1 MDKQK
6 SNALLVGAVAL
17 ALLLLVGGVV
27 LVAREMT
34 RPVEPVAAAPSPTSE
49 AAQPTATTAV
59 AAADPTMTPMPTAVI
74 LLPSATPPPTVTASP
89 TPPVTDTPVP
99 TDTPPP
105 TATNPPAPVV
115 VLPTNTPVPPPPT
128 NTAAP
133 PPGPQPGTV
142 NGISAAHFALQ
153 NRAQLWVNGDIW
165 FEFRVTNSSGNNVP
179 YGALGVMPR
188 RNGVDLPQWFQ
199 RSWGG
204 NDDFLSP
211 SGLSWDDRIR
221 IPESGAYTLRLMI
234 CFESGPACMSG
245 GTFHTLS
252 QEIPVNLP

>member
-1 MDKQK
+1 MDKQTK
-6 SNALLVGAVAL
+6 TLLVGAAAL
-17 ALLLLVGGVV
+17 AFVLLLTGVFLVVQG
-27 LVAREMT
+27 MT
-34 RPVEPVAAAPSPTSE
+34 RPVEPVAAAPTPTAE
-49 AAQPTATTAV
+49 IAQPTATAVILAEPTA
-59 AAADPTMTPMPTAVI
+59 TSLPTAVI
-74 LLPSATPPPTVTASP
+74 LLPSATPPPTVTP
-89 TPPVTDTPVP
+89 TEMPIVTDTPVP

-105 TATNPPAPVV
+105 TATNVPPPVV
-115 VLPTNTPVPPPPT
+115 IVPTNTPVPPPPT
-128 NTAAP
+128 NTPGP

-153 NRAQLWVNGDIW
+153 PRAQLSVNGDIW
-165 FEFRVTNSSGNNVP
+165 FEFRVTNASGGNVP

-188 RNGVDLPQWFQ
+188 RNGVDMLQWFQ

-204 NDDFLSP
+204 NDDFLGS

-221 IPESGAYTLRLMI
+221 IPEAGSYTLRLMI

-245 GTFHTLS
+245 GGTFHTLS